1 MSNHGLTRNEANEP
15 VCLCGF
21 RPEILAELAPVGRM
35 WKAKKVVLEHARA
48 LNDSH
53 VPAPSDPFLVDHAEY
68 PRAGVRR
75 TETGQWL
82 LTLWDGMGIQHHIDE
97 PEFRDR
103 KDAFDYGWMTIGAC
117 RQAGT
122 NLNGWAKV

>member
-1 MSNHGLTRNEANEP
+1 MSSHGLTRNAGNEP

-21 RPEILAELAPVGRM
+21 RPEILDAVEPIGQQ
-35 WKAKKVVLEHARA
+35 WKARTVVLDHAEA
-48 LNDSH
+48 LNDRP
-53 VPAPSDPFLVDHAEY
+53 VPDPSDPFLVDHATY

-75 TETGQWL
+75 TKDGQWL

-97 PEFRDR
+97 PEFTDR
-103 KDAFDYGWMTIGAC
+103 KDAFDYAWMTIGAC

-122 NLNGWAKV
+122 NLNGWAAA